1 MWMRRK
7 DRKGEETVETKK
19 RVRRGNQE
27 GGKKAVVGYWQQDGE
42 EERESVKGAGGRRRR
57 IDDDEGEGKRR
68 RGRSIRRRAR
78 REGRMEPISVLIRA
92 FAVTSSSYVASPR
105 RYRWPVE
112 DVEAKGRPCDAPRP
126 VARGGVFA

>member
-7 DRKGEETVETKK
+7 GIVETKE

-27 GGKKAVVGYWQQDGE
+27 GGK
-42 EERESVKGAGGRRRR
+42 S
-57 IDDDEGEGKRR
+57 
-68 RGRSIRRRAR
+68 RAR
-78 REGRMEPISVLIRA
+78 REGRMEPISGLIRA
-92 FAVTSSSYVASPR
+92 FTATLSSYVASLR

-112 DVEAKGRPCDAPRP
+112 DVEAKSRPCDAPRP

>member
-7 DRKGEETVETKK
+7 GTVETKK

-27 GGKKAVVGYWQQDGE
+27 GGKRGTRGGYWQQDGE
-42 EERESVKGAGGRRRR
+42 EERESVKDAGGRRRR
-57 IDDDEGEGKRR
+57 IDDDEGEGKRG

-78 REGRMEPISVLIRA
+78 REGRMEPISGLIRT
-92 FAVTSSSYVASPR
+92 FAATSSSYVASPR